1 MIFPFQRRSR
11 GSLLSSWRKGMTRT
25 PAVAEFCA
33 FARSGAVDP
42 GALAVAAAATAQQS
56 RDDTLAI
63 MEADLSVMKRA
74 TGDWG
79 HWDDADRS
87 MRGQNPDDQRNNLES
102 AALFDGG
109 AVMVM
114 LDNSGAPRLT
124 FADPAL
130 RPSSCRQV
138 SCCTADSGVGCGLA
152 GGVLQGP
159 KQQLTAAAAA
169 RFGQQAGDMA
179 FHRAWTEHEFGG
191 DAAVAAAAAHQL
203 QHPIFGGG
211 DRGQEPGGVGSCN
224 RESARGEGHVSASD
238 LLAAFPA
245 ADQRHWRQQGPRREW
260 ALS

>member
-1 MIFPFQRRSR
+1 MTFPFQRRSL
-11 GSLLSSWRKGMTRT
+11 GSLLRSWRKGMTRT

-33 FARSGAVDP
+33 FACSGAVDP
-42 GALAVAAAATAQQS
+42 GALAVAAAATAKQS

-63 MEADLSVMKRA
+63 MEADLSVMKRSA
-74 TGDWG
+74 GDWG

-130 RPSSCRQV
+130 RPPPCRQV
-138 SCCTADSGVGCGLA
+138 SGCTADSGVGCGLA

-169 RFGQQAGDMA
+169 RFGQQA
-179 FHRAWTEHEFGG
+179 
-191 DAAVAAAAAHQL
+191 
-203 QHPIFGGG
+203 
-211 DRGQEPGGVGSCN
+211 
-224 RESARGEGHVSASD
+224 
-238 LLAAFPA
+238 
-245 ADQRHWRQQGPRREW
+245 
-260 ALS
+260 